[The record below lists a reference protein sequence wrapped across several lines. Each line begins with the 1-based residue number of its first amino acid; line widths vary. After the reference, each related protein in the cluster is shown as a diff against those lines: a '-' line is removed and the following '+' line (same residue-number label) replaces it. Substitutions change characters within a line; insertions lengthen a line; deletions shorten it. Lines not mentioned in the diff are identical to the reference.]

1 MGKDYLG
8 KDQRSVRPDDEEQ
21 EKPTKALDAGDI
33 ALLKTYV
40 CAYAEMCGPCVRV
53 SLPVSTCFFM
63 ALFLHVRA
71 CLCV

>member
-40 CAYAEMCGPCVRV
+40 CAYAEMRAARVCSCVPPCLY
-53 SLPVSTCFFM
+53 SLF
-63 ALFLHVRA
+63 
-71 CLCV
+71 